1 VLVNGQ
7 DVVSFQRA
15 SATPRRGLGQT
26 TLARLAGHANTV
38 GESVWEVAREPEA
51 VPALGSAAVKAV
63 GRFMSVMERLA
74 ERVESAAVGDLLQET
89 LDETGYMDALRAE
102 RTIEAD
108 GRVENLEE
116 LVRVA
121 REYDASAEE
130 PSVEEFL
137 QQVALFADQDGLQD
151 DEGQVTLMTLHNA
164 KGLEY
169 PVVFVIGME
178 DGVFP
183 HMRAVEAGDVEE
195 ERRLCYVGITRA
207 MRELYLTFA
216 RRRNLYGSS
225 DYNLPSRFLDEI
237 PAQLTDVQMRAPA
250 ASSTWGAAPSA
261 TDAARPTPG
270 PGPSFRMG
278 DDVVHAAFGAGT
290 VLAVEPGGIVVVRF
304 KDRSERKLMADYA
317 PLRRA

>member
-1 VLVNGQ
+1 
-7 DVVSFQRA
+7 
-15 SATPRRGLGQT
+15 
-26 TLARLAGHANTV
+26 
-38 GESVWEVAREPEA
+38 
-51 VPALGSAAVKAV
+51 
-63 GRFMSVMERLA
+63 
-74 ERVESAAVGDLLQET
+74 
-89 LDETGYMDALRAE
+89 
-102 RTIEAD
+102 
-108 GRVENLEE
+108 
-116 LVRVA
+116 
-121 REYDASAEE
+121 
-130 PSVEEFL
+130 
-137 QQVALFADQDGLQD
+137 
-151 DEGQVTLMTLHNA
+151 
-164 KGLEY
+164 
-169 PVVFVIGME
+169 VIGME

-207 MRELYLTFA
+207 RRELYLTFA
-216 RRRNLYGSS
+216 RRRSLYGSS
-225 DYNLPSRFLDEI
+225 DYNLPSRFLDEM